1 MEKNAFPIR
10 TLVSLLL
17 TPLVPTAVFMTV
29 TRARASADLA
39 DVMPAFLMIC
49 YPWCVGFGGFAYLV
63 LRWRKRDGY
72 IACALGGAVIGVLYF
87 VVPFALG
94 PDRFQ
99 LSRETFLFP
108 VVLAF
113 TGAFSGL
120 FFRSIRGSFARSP

>member
-1 MEKNAFPIR
+1 MR

-39 DVMPAFLMIC
+39 DVLPAFLMIC
-49 YPWCVGFGGFAYLV
+49 YPWCVGLGGFAYLV
-63 LRWRKRDGY
+63 LRWRRRDGY
-72 IACALGGAVIGVLYF
+72 TACALGGAVIGVLYF
-87 VVPFALG
+87 LVPLALG

-108 VVLAF
+108 VVLAI
-113 TGAFSGL
+113 TGVFSGL
-120 FFRSIRGSFARSP
+120 LFRSLRGPFARPT